1 LESFDPFPLLLGNML
16 KLLVKNFLAMGR
28 WVHLFVLLKLTK
40 LFPLDVLVFVS
51 LVLLI
56 PIMVM
61 LFLREGFLF
70 KISAAIF

>member
-16 KLLVKNFLAMGR
+16 KLLVKSFLAMGR
-28 WVHLFVLLKLTK
+28 WVHLLMLLKLIK

-70 KISAAIF
+70 KISAAVF